1 MFVFQAA
8 IEFCMNF
15 NTKVNRKKLV
25 RGLFTVH
32 RTRYVSDVC
41 VYARMCVYVSV
52 CVRACVC
59 VYYKCDF
66 GRKHIGHRYRENIHC
81 TICIV
86 HV

>member
-1 MFVFQAA
+1 MCYQSGSLLLISVFVFQAA

-32 RTRYVSDVC
+32 RTRCVSDVC
-41 VYARMCVYVSV
+41 VCARMCVRVSV

-59 VYYKCDF
+59 VLY
-66 GRKHIGHRYRENIHC
+66 
-81 TICIV
+81 V
-86 HV
+86 